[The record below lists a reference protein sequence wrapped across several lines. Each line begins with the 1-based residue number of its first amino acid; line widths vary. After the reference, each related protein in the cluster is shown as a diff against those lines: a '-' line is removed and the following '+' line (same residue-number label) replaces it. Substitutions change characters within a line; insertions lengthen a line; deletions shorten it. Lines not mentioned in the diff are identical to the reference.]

1 MKKLFTLFFALVL
14 SIGVKAQT
22 PLTQAVD
29 FSTIDHHGNEIN
41 LFEILDRGQYV
52 LIDFFYTSCG
62 PCQNALPKVVDAYY
76 ALGCN
81 QHDVFFME
89 ISPTDHNNEP
99 YFFIDNWIETY
110 GIEYP
115 TIYATSGG
123 THSGTYICDE
133 LYQIPAYPT
142 MVLIAPDRQIVLQDI
157 WPINSAQTIIDALAA
172 FGIEEHD
179 CDEAQAPAIVFE
191 VEREASYEI
200 DVNFTPNASCASYY
214 VLAST
219 EAELDAETIKA
230 EGQELTAAGSHT
242 FTELTAETEYNIYA
256 LPVSAEG
263 EYGQIKVE
271 TALTKCDATEGEAVI
286 ELNVAE
292 VPGFI
297 IADALPNSAT
307 SEYHY
312 AFVKVEKFEEWG
324 EEYAIFQLLRDQ
336 HPVCGNDFWQL
347 DIAYFEEGVEYFC
360 YAIGYNADAELGE
373 PTYVRFTVGG
383 DGGGG
388 DDDDDDD
395 DDEGINEISGNKFT
409 VSPNPAKS
417 TVNVNVNGN
426 AQVRIFDMTGRCV
439 KEVNAMG
446 NTTINVED
454 LNKGIYFV
462 NVNGNVQKLVI
473 E

>member
-1 MKKLFTLFFALVL
+1 MRKFL
-14 SIGVKAQT
+14 SLIVVMMLAFGVKAQT
-22 PLTQAVD
+22 TAPD
-29 FSTIDHHGNEIN
+29 FNCIDDYGKQVH
-41 LFEILDRGQYV
+41 LYDILDDDQYAF
-52 LIDFFYTSCG
+52 L
-62 PCQNALPKVVDAYY
+62 
-76 ALGCN
+76 
-81 QHDVFFME
+81 
-89 ISPTDHNNEP
+89 
-99 YFFIDNWIETY
+99 YFFIPDTEDQEGQFSQIIAESYYYY
-110 GIEYP
+110 GANQDEVYFVGIAP
-115 TIYATSGG
+115 TGDSLSVDWWKVDYQVDFPIIHKFTEGSDV
-123 THSGTYICDE
+123 HDICD
-133 LYQIPAYPT
+133 AYG
-142 MVLIAPDRQIVLQDI
+142 VQFLARLILIAPDRQIVLQDI
-157 WPINSAQTIIDALAA
+157 WPVDSAQTIIDALAE
-172 FGIEEHD
+172 FGIEEHE

-200 DVNFTPNASCASYY
+200 DVKFTPNASCASYY

-230 EGQELTAAGSHT
+230 EGEELTAAGTHT

-256 LPVSAEG
+256 LPVNAEG
-263 EYGQIKVE
+263 EFGEVKVE
-271 TALTKCDATEGEAVI
+271 TALTKCDATEGEAAI

-297 IADALPNSAT
+297 IADAFPNEAT

-383 DGGGG
+383 DGVVEVLS
-388 DDDDDDD
+388 
-395 DDEGINEISGNKFT
+395 DEFT

-417 TVNVNVNGN
+417 TVNVNLNGN

-439 KEVNAMG
+439 KEVNATD
-446 NTTINVED
+446 NTTINIED
-454 LNKGIYFV
+454 LNKGVYFV
-462 NVNGNVQKLVI
+462 NVNGKVEKLVV